1 MNYTTN
7 TMIDRIFKNWKTTAL
22 GVLLVTGS
30 LILVG
35 INKATLT
42 EAGAFIVAGV
52 GSIFAKDKK
61 DGK

>member
-1 MNYTTN
+1 MKHTTN
-7 TMIDRIFKNWKTTAL
+7 TMIDRVFKNWKTTAL

>member
-1 MNYTTN
+1 MFE
-7 TMIDRIFKNWKTTAL
+7 RIFKNTKTTTL
-22 GVLLVTGS
+22 GILLIVGAVLLVGF
-30 LILVG
+30 
-35 INKATLT
+35 NKATLT

>member
-1 MNYTTN
+1 MKHIGNS
-7 TMIDRIFKNWKTTAL
+7 MIDRVFKNWKTTAL

>member
-1 MNYTTN
+1 
-7 TMIDRIFKNWKTTAL
+7 MIDRVFKNWKTTAL

-52 GSIFAKDKK
+52 GSIFTKDKTN
-61 DGK
+61 GK

>member
-1 MNYTTN
+1 
-7 TMIDRIFKNWKTTAL
+7 MINRIFKNWKTTAI
-22 GVLLVTGS
+22 GVLLSTGS
-30 LILVG
+30 LLLVA

>member
-1 MNYTTN
+1 
-7 TMIDRIFKNWKTTAL
+7 MIDRIFKNWKTTAL
-22 GVLLVTGS
+22 GVLLVIGS

>member
-1 MNYTTN
+1 
-7 TMIDRIFKNWKTTAL
+7 MIDRVFKNWKTTAL

-52 GSIFAKDKK
+52 GSIFAKDKQ

>member
-1 MNYTTN
+1 MKHTIN
-7 TMIDRIFKNWKTTAL
+7 TMIDRVFKNWKTTAL

>member
-1 MNYTTN
+1 MKHIIN
-7 TMIDRIFKNWKTTAL
+7 TMIDRVFKNWKTTAL

>member
-1 MNYTTN
+1 
-7 TMIDRIFKNWKTTAL
+7 MIERIFKNWKTTAI
-22 GVLLVTGS
+22 GVLLITGS
-30 LILVG
+30 LLLVA

-42 EAGAFIVAGV
+42 EAGAFIVDGV